1 MVIPALGVIPAG
13 GNISGTYCSS
23 QLVSLPSNLTTVRFD
38 IGYNAAMRLRRKQR
52 PSYEQGELRDKEIE
66 KLQDSSYQ
74 RDDFLKLV
82 RKSAKS
88 NRKPA
93 R

>member
-1 MVIPALGVIPAG
+1 MAL
-13 GNISGTYCSS
+13 SS
-23 QLVSLPSNLTTVRFD
+23 HYVSQPNDLTTARLD

-66 KLQDSSYQ
+66 RLMNPDYQ
-74 RDDFLKLV
+74 KNDFLKLV

-88 NRKPA
+88 RRKPPNGQ
-93 R
+93 